1 MLNEFLWIHILQV
14 TRKHDHIRVLCQ
26 HTVDITFQQP
36 FSHTCHRSDVCIRKL
51 DDTVAVESCRQVFAT
66 ELDMTDLQLLIPY
79 EHAIDG
85 EKED

>member
-1 MLNEFLWIHILQV
+1 
-14 TRKHDHIRVLCQ
+14 
-26 HTVDITFQQP
+26 
-36 FSHTCHRSDVCIRKL
+36 VCIRKL